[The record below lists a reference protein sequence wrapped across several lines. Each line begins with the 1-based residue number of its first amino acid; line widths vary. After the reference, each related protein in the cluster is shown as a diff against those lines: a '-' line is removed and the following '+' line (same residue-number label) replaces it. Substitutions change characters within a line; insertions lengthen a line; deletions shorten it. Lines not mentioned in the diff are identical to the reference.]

1 MHSKIAPVPEEST
14 VMGGRGGYGETSMLT
29 RVASGAVNVSK
40 IAILDR
46 KSLIMDPGQSMLK
59 GVTFIELHD
68 PPAPPLNTW
77 WQLLK
82 GILIMKMSVLL
93 LTVSGILV
101 KYHYEYNP
109 HVTIYDMV
117 FVRAFSQLLM
127 SYIIARRERVNLTDI
142 PDHQWRLVIIRAITG
157 TMTFFIFNTAVKLI
171 SLSKVAFLNNT
182 SPIFATIIAFMFL
195 GEAITRSEVASLS
208 ICIIGVAILVQPY
221 GESSQE
227 QTENTLGSILVLMS
241 SFLNAVNYCL
251 LRMMKE
257 IHYCISPYYYG
268 ILGTLSSLPFI
279 FNTEF
284 QYVQLGLPS
293 RLGSVDYLL
302 FFLVGAS
309 SALGAISKSLAF
321 QYEKVSTLSMLK
333 YTNLFYSLAADVLLF
348 QSHIYP
354 GEIVGATLIV
364 SSSFIIAVLKYYQLI

>member
-1 MHSKIAPVPEEST
+1 M
-14 VMGGRGGYGETSMLT
+14 
-29 RVASGAVNVSK
+29 
-40 IAILDR
+40 
-46 KSLIMDPGQSMLK
+46 IMDPGQSMLK

-109 HVTIYDMV
+109 NVTIYDMV

-127 SYIIARRERVNLTDI
+127 SYVIARREKVNLTDI

-208 ICIIGVAILVQPY
+208 ICILGVAILVQPY
-221 GESSQE
+221 GESTQE

-284 QYVQLGLPS
+284 TYLQQALPT
-293 RLGSVDYLL
+293 RLGPIDYLL

-333 YTNLFYSLAADVLLF
+333 YTNLFYSLAADVMLF

-364 SSSFIIAVLKYYQLI
+364 SSSFIIAVLKYYRVI